1 MKIIRVVLTI
11 LFTVMVI
18 ITAYD
23 GLWFD
28 TFCFSAYLVALYIVN
43 RQFGITERLHEET
56 RKQQDRSLQMLL
68 RVYQENRRMAGGK
81 NEQKHSN
88 RA

>member
-1 MKIIRVVLTI
+1 MKIIQVVLTI

-43 RQFGITERLHEET
+43 RQFEITERLHEEV
-56 RKQQDRSLQMLL
+56 RKTQDRSLQMLL
-68 RVYQENRRMAGGK
+68 RVYQENRRMTEGK
-81 NEQKHSN
+81 DEQKHSD
-88 RA
+88 RT

>member
-1 MKIIRVVLTI
+1 MKIIQVVLTI
-11 LFTVMVI
+11 LFTAMVI

-43 RQFGITERLHEET
+43 RRFEITERLHEEV
-56 RKQQDRSLQMLL
+56 RKTQDRSLQMLL
-68 RVYQENRRMAGGK
+68 RVYQENRRMTEGK
-81 NEQKHSN
+81 DGQKHSD
-88 RA
+88 

>member
-1 MKIIRVVLTI
+1 MKIVRVVLTI

-43 RQFGITERLHEET
+43 RQFEIVERLHDET
-56 RKQQDRSLQMLL
+56 RNQQDLSLQMLL
-68 RVYQENRRMAGGK
+68 RIYQENRRMTERK
-81 NEQKHSN
+81 HEQKHSD
-88 RA
+88 

>member
-1 MKIIRVVLTI
+1 MKIVRVVLTI

-43 RQFGITERLHEET
+43 RQFEIVERLHDET

-68 RVYQENRRMAGGK
+68 RIYQENRRMTERK
-81 NEQKHSN
+81 HEQKHSD
-88 RA
+88 

>member
-1 MKIIRVVLTI
+1 MKIVQVVLTI

-43 RQFGITERLHEET
+43 RQSEIAERLHDET

-68 RVYQENRRMAGGK
+68 RIYQENRRMTERK
-81 NEQKHSN
+81 HEQKHSD
-88 RA
+88 

>member
-1 MKIIRVVLTI
+1 MKIIQVVLTI

-43 RQFGITERLHEET
+43 RQFGITERLHEEN
-56 RKQQDRSLQMLL
+56 RKLQDRSLQMLL
-68 RVYQENRRMAGGK
+68 RVYQENRRMTEVK
-81 NEQKHSN
+81 HEQKHSD
-88 RA
+88 

>member
-1 MKIIRVVLTI
+1 MKIVQVVLTI
-11 LFTVMVI
+11 LFTAMVI

-43 RQFGITERLHEET
+43 RQFEINERLHEET
-56 RKQQDRSLQMLL
+56 RKQRDRMMQTLFQ
-68 RVYQENRRMAGGK
+68 VYRTNLKLTEGK
-81 NEQKHSN
+81 HEQKHSD
-88 RA
+88 

>member
-1 MKIIRVVLTI
+1 MKIIQVVLTI

-43 RQFGITERLHEET
+43 RQFEITERLHEEV
-56 RKQQDRSLQMLL
+56 RKTQDRSLQMLL
-68 RVYQENRRMAGGK
+68 RVYQENRRMTERK
-81 NEQKHSN
+81 HEQKHSD
-88 RA
+88 